1 MKRIRL
7 ILCVVA
13 LFFFATSYGQNE
25 KFKALFIYNY
35 TKYIE
40 WPKAMRSGDFVIG
53 VYGNSP
59 LTSELQLLASKQKV
73 GSQAIIIKTF
83 STLSGIT
90 KCHILYIPSS
100 KSSSIGDIL
109 TTVGKANTLVVTDR
123 EGLVHQG
130 SGINF
135 VTDGAK
141 LNYEISKTNI
151 EKQGL
156 TVSNSLLTLG
166 KQVN

>member
-25 KFKALFIYNY
+25 KFKAMFIYNF

-53 VYGNSP
+53 VYGNS
-59 LTSELQLLASKQKV
+59 SVAAELQQIAAKQKV
-73 GSQAIIIKTF
+73 GNQTIKIKI
-83 STLSGIT
+83 LDALADI
-90 KCHILYIPSS
+90 KNCHILFISNS
-100 KSSSIGDIL
+100 KSSSLVNIL
-109 TTVGKANTLVVTDR
+109 TNLGKANTLVVTEKD
-123 EGLVHQG
+123 GLIRLG

-135 VTDGAK
+135 VMDGNK
-141 LNYEISKTNI
+141 LNYEINKANI
-151 EKQGL
+151 QKQGL
-156 TVSNSLLTLG
+156 TVSQSLLSLG
-166 KQVN
+166 IAVN